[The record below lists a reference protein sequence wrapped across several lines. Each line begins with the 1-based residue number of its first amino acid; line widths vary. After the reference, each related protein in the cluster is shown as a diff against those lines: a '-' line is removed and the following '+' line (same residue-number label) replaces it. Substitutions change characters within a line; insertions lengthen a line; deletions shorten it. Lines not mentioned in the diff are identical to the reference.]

1 MSAGFMKVIIDTN
14 ILISAILKDRTS
26 EKVILFIIE
35 NNQFEWLVSSEIL
48 AEYKAVIRR
57 HKFNLPDEIINKWS
71 LVFDTLTICI
81 DVNEEINFPRD
92 QKDAKFLAC
101 AIAGSANFFITGD
114 KDFSEAQK
122 IVDTVIISA
131 NDFERIVCQGILKG

>member
-1 MSAGFMKVIIDTN
+1 MKVIIDAN
-14 ILISAILKDRTS
+14 ILISAILKDRTP

-35 NNQFEWLVSSEIL
+35 SNQLEWLVSS
-48 AEYKAVIRR
+48 
-57 HKFNLPDEIINKWS
+57 
-71 LVFDTLTICI
+71 
-81 DVNEEINFPRD
+81 
-92 QKDAKFLAC
+92 FLAC

>member
-1 MSAGFMKVIIDTN
+1 MKVIVDTN
-14 ILISAILKDRTS
+14 ILVSAILKDRTP

-48 AEYKAVIRR
+48 VEYKAVIRR
-57 HKFNLPDEIINKWS
+57 SKFNLPTEIIDKWS
-71 LVFDTLTICI
+71 LVFDTLMICI
-81 DVNEEINFPRD
+81 DVKEEINFPRD

-114 KDFSEAQK
+114 KDFAEAQK
-122 IVDTVIISA
+122 IVDTIIISA
-131 NDFERIVCQGILKG
+131 YDFERIVCQGLLKE

>member
-1 MSAGFMKVIIDTN
+1 MKVIVDTN
-14 ILISAILKDRTS
+14 ILVSAILKDRTP

-48 AEYKAVIRR
+48 VEYKAVIRR
-57 HKFNLPDEIINKWS
+57 SKFNLPTEIIDKWS
-71 LVFDTLTICI
+71 LVFDTLMICI
-81 DVNEEINFPRD
+81 DVKEEINFPRD

-114 KDFSEAQK
+114 KDFAEAQK
-122 IVDTVIISA
+122 IVDTTIISA
-131 NDFERIVCQGILKG
+131 YDFERIVCQELLKE